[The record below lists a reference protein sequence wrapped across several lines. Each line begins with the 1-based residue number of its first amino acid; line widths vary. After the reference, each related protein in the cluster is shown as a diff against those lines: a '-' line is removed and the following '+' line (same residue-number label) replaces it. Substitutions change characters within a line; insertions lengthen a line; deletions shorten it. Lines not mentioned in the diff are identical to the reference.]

1 MAGDGDRARELA
13 ADRPAAAYHERV
25 IGAWEGD
32 AEAFEEMKAMVDAT
46 PMDPT
51 RLSLAA
57 RVSDH
62 LGDLDAA
69 QKYRRLV
76 RLGPHYGPMTVSAGY
91 GQRDPLADAPMGTI
105 THYYGTYTYRRAL
118 PVDLLPPD
126 LPGMVISTN
135 IVDEEPDQTT
145 P

>member
-1 MAGDGDRARELA
+1 
-13 ADRPAAAYHERV
+13 
-25 IGAWEGD
+25 
-32 AEAFEEMKAMVDAT
+32 MKTMVDAT
-46 PMDPT
+46 PTNAT

-69 QKYRRLV
+69 RKYRRLM

-91 GQRDPLADAPMGTI
+91 GARDPLADAPMGTS

-126 LPGMVISTN
+126 LPGMVISSN
-135 IVDEEPDQTT
+135 MVDEEPTRST